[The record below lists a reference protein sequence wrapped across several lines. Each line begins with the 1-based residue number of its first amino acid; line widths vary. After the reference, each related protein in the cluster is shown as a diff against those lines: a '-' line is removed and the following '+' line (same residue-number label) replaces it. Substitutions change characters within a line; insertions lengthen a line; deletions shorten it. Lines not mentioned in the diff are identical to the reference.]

1 MKVKYIL
8 PFCFFLSQSFSYSLE
23 QKDLEKNEILLFM
36 KNYLEKNKKLLSNI
50 DAVCG
55 YCEEKY
61 CEFELLE
68 KNQVVYLYNVRKNF
82 DDNSKEEKLTLYKY
96 YGNGSYIETESIFL
110 QKSLKREKRADYFK
124 PSIDGSWL
132 ANERSILLRLA
143 LEKLKKNDTKKENK
157 NETDKKIKDV
167 LQNIKNAEQKK
178 NTTTDS
184 NFQETNKNKYFF
196 KPSIDGSW
204 LANERAILLRNAKKK
219 LEQNNH

>member
-1 MKVKYIL
+1 MKIKYIL
-8 PFCFFLSQSFSYSLE
+8 PFYFFLSQSYSYALE

-50 DAVCG
+50 DEVCG
-55 YCEEKY
+55 SCEEKY

-68 KNQVVYLYNVRKNF
+68 KKQVIYLYNVRKNF
-82 DDNSKEEKLTLYKY
+82 DDNTKEEKLTLSKY

-110 QKSLKREKRADYFK
+110 QKSLKRVKRADYFK

-157 NETDKKIKDV
+157 NESDKKIKD
-167 LQNIKNAEQKK
+167 AEQNK
-178 NTTTDS
+178 NTTVDS
-184 NFQETNKNKYFF
+184 NFQEPKKNKYFF

-219 LEQNNH
+219 LEQKDH